1 MLLTGDDTST
11 VARAQAVALLLA
23 LSTNFHNRV
32 RLLYCGAVKSLITML
47 DSEEVERGS
56 KDKAAKLLS
65 RLADVD
71 VHDFRVQ
78 LQSTRGMDVVLDL
91 LSSDHHRCQLA
102 SLSILTKMAS
112 KEAYRL
118 EILEV
123 CVLMRGWW
131 WVVGLGGLVLFCMT
145 HAHLLHTMSSCLNH
159 FFHFFSFSSTTYLS
173 TTTQPPDTQAGGA
186 QMPVRLLRSANQQV
200 QERAAAL
207 LAVFVQ
213 SPTSREQFV
222 RKVCGFD
229 VCGVY
234 MCGTCL

>member
-1 MLLTGDDTST
+1 MHPRFPCVYVWCQSTRLCRCTRACAVTPPPTQHQPSTNPAQVVNTANDDAKAQALRCLRYVAKADGGVAALCEAGVIDTGVILLTGDDTAT

-23 LSTNFHNRV
+23 LSSNFHNRV

-47 DSEEVERGS
+47 DSEESERGS

-78 LQSTRGMDVVLDL
+78 LQSARGMDVVLEL
-91 LSSDHHRCQLA
+91 LSSEHHRCQLA

-123 CVLMRGWW
+123 RVGEGVTRG
-131 WVVGLGGLVLFCMT
+131 
-145 HAHLLHTMSSCLNH
+145 
-159 FFHFFSFSSTTYLS
+159 
-173 TTTQPPDTQAGGA
+173 
-186 QMPVRLLRSANQQV
+186 
-200 QERAAAL
+200 
-207 LAVFVQ
+207 
-213 SPTSREQFV
+213 
-222 RKVCGFD
+222 
-229 VCGVY
+229 
-234 MCGTCL
+234 